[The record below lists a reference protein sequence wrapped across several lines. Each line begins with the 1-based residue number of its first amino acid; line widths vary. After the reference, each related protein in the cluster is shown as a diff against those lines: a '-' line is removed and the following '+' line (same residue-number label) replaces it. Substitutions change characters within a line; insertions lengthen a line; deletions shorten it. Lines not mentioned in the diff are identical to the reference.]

1 MTDLLTIKKL
11 FMIYFTTFPYN
22 LYNSANSVSNFGLVG
37 VSYSLIHAQQ
47 NFWIA
52 NIGSI
57 IFIYN
62 IKNTEYFYC
71 NMVILIWCLSLY
83 VDSFNKALYGIKYY

>member
-1 MTDLLTIKKL
+1 MIDLLTIQKL
-11 FMIYFTTFPYN
+11 FMIYFTSYPYN
-22 LYNSANSVSNFGLVG
+22 LYNSADSVSNFALVG
-37 VSYSLIHAQQ
+37 VSKSLIITQQ
-47 NFWIA
+47 KFWIA

-71 NMVILIWCLSLY
+71 NMVILIWCLILY
-83 VDSFNKALYGIKYY
+83 IVSFNKALYGIKYC